1 MWKPGHS
8 LSLTPKSKA
17 AHIEKSGFDRV
28 NFIKISILYQFFI
41 IPYLYS
47 DIVEIKYKGEIRMHK
62 KKIHIRTLI
71 QIFFFILILLISIN
85 KTLSEKGISIPYI
98 PTASLHALCPFGG
111 VVTIYQYLT
120 TGTFIQK
127 IHESSFVLM
136 IIGFIIAILFGPL
149 FCGWICPFGTFQ
161 EFIGKL
167 GKKIFKKRFNNFVP
181 YKYDKYLRYLRYFV
195 FAWVLYATIVAGK
208 LIFQDVDPYY
218 ALFNFW
224 NGEIA
229 VGSIVIL
236 FITIILSLFIERP
249 WCKYLCPYGA
259 VLGIFNLIR
268 IFPIK
273 RNNKTCINCKMCD
286 RNCPMN
292 IKVSEKTIIRDHQCI
307 SCLKC
312 TSEYSCPINNTVTI
326 ESIIPYKS

>member
-1 MWKPGHS
+1 MI
-8 LSLTPKSKA
+8 LS
-17 AHIEKSGFDRV
+17 
-28 NFIKISILYQFFI
+28 
-41 IPYLYS
+41 
-47 DIVEIKYKGEIRMHK
+47 
-62 KKIHIRTLI
+62 
-71 QIFFFILILLISIN
+71 ISIN
-85 KTLSEKGISIPYI
+85 KTLSENGISIPYI
-98 PTASLHALCPFGG
+98 STASLHALCPFGG
-111 VVTIYQYLT
+111 VVTIYQYIT

-127 IHESSFVLM
+127 IHESSFILM

-167 GKKIFKKRFNNFVP
+167 GKKIFKKRFNNFIP

-195 FAWVLYATIVAGK
+195 LTWVLYATILTGK

-218 ALFNFW
+218 TLFNFW
-224 NGEIA
+224 TSEIA
-229 VGSIVIL
+229 VGGIIIL
-236 FITIILSLFIERP
+236 FITFILSVFIERP

-259 VLGIFNLIR
+259 VLGIFNLVR
-268 IFPIK
+268 LFPIK
-273 RNNKTCINCKMCD
+273 RNNKTCINCKICD

-326 ESIIPYKS
+326 ESIIPIKVNNKEENKYEA